1 MKSKEFL
8 DLNLRD
14 LRESMP
20 HLLANSTG
28 ARHFLAIFGGVAGA
42 IVNAA
47 REFGPDAEIYA
58 TYNVGKMLV
67 DFAAEQEAASR
78 AAAEPPTIILDPYAH
93 GGEDFERPLDQLV
106 RRKQE
111 MERVEKSST

>member
-28 ARHFLAIFGGVAGA
+28 ARHFIGIFGGVAGA

-67 DFAAEQEAASR
+67 DFAAECEAQR
-78 AAAEPPTIILDPYAH
+78 AAADPPTIIVDPYER
-93 GGEDFERPLDQLV
+93 GGEDFERPLDRLV
-106 RRKQE
+106 RRKKE
-111 MERVEKSST
+111 MERVEKSSS

>member
-1 MKSKEFL
+1 MKSKDFL

-28 ARHFLAIFGGVAGA
+28 ARHFLGIFGGVAGA
-42 IVNAA
+42 IVDAA
-47 REFGPDAEIYA
+47 REIGPDAEIYA

-67 DFAAEQEAASR
+67 DFAAECDASKG
-78 AAAEPPTIILDPYAH
+78 ATGQPKIVDPFARPADDY
-93 GGEDFERPLDQLV
+93 ERPLDRV
-106 RRKQE
+106 TRERKAL
-111 MERVEKSST
+111 ERVEKST